1 VRHVLDSAGLQNIK
15 IMASGGLDEMEISRL
30 VQAQAPIDSF
40 GVGTSMGVSADA
52 PALDIAYKLTEYAGT
67 GRMKLASGKSNLPG
81 RKQVYRQTL
90 DGKPIQDTIALASE
104 ILPGRPLLQ
113 LVMEGGRFVGNHPMN
128 LNEIRRHARAEIDS
142 LPDGL
147 RSLSPAEPYP
157 VSLSPGLV
165 DLRNRLEEEIRRRMA
180 ADARAA
186 AA

>member
-1 VRHVLDSAGLQNIK
+1 
-15 IMASGGLDEMEISRL
+15 
-30 VQAQAPIDSF
+30 
-40 GVGTSMGVSADA
+40 
-52 PALDIAYKLTEYAGT
+52 
-67 GRMKLASGKSNLPG
+67 
-81 RKQVYRQTL
+81 
-90 DGKPIQDTIALASE
+90 
-104 ILPGRPLLQ
+104 
-113 LVMEGGRFVGNHPMN
+113 MEGGRFVGNHPMN